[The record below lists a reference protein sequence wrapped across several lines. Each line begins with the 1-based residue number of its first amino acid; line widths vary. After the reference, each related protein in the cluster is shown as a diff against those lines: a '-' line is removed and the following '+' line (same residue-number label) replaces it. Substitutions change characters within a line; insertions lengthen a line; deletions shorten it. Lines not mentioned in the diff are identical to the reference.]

1 MTRRR
6 KKNVI
11 PRTKKKT
18 STPEYDKFL
27 PSYLWMDIFAMF
39 PVKTL
44 LKLRPVCKS
53 WRTIIDSPE
62 FISFHRNLYNTH
74 NSKNAHL
81 VISTS
86 FGRLNL
92 LRIDNCQKLTKIAYL
107 GRLYTSF
114 ARTNKPRFLGTCNG
128 LLLMEVS
135 DDMYLWNP
143 FLRKSLILPPCPFGS
158 SNSGTHYVLGFSP
171 IYDEYKVF
179 AYRISRFFGVKE
191 VKTAVYSLKTHCW
204 KIKTN
209 PTNVDASN
217 SLIRPCWYE
226 DYVYCGCIVYWFT
239 RSDERGFLYSFDFNT
254 EEFNTV
260 EVPEALKERKRAI
273 LFRKGKS
280 LVVLTKFCTWILKEH
295 DEEYIWR
302 LYSSRSLRADIE
314 NYGAETGL
322 KIFVIEESN
331 RLLCMKRD
339 FISSCDAS
347 TLTFQRLRNGVDSY
361 VCGGDYVE
369 TLALLTES
377 EGMIFKRF
385 P

>member
-1 MTRRR
+1 
-6 KKNVI
+6 
-11 PRTKKKT
+11 
-18 STPEYDKFL
+18 
-27 PSYLWMDIFAMF
+27 
-39 PVKTL
+39 
-44 LKLRPVCKS
+44 
-53 WRTIIDSPE
+53 
-62 FISFHRNLYNTH
+62 
-74 NSKNAHL
+74 
-81 VISTS
+81 
-86 FGRLNL
+86 
-92 LRIDNCQKLTKIAYL
+92 
-107 GRLYTSF
+107 
-114 ARTNKPRFLGTCNG
+114 
-128 LLLMEVS
+128 MEVS

-158 SNSGTHYVLGFSP
+158 SNSGTDYVLGFSP

-191 VKTAVYSLKTHCW
+191 VKTAVYSLKIHCW

-314 NYGAETGL
+314 NYRAETGL

-347 TLTFQRLRNGVDSY
+347 NLTFQRLRNGVDSY